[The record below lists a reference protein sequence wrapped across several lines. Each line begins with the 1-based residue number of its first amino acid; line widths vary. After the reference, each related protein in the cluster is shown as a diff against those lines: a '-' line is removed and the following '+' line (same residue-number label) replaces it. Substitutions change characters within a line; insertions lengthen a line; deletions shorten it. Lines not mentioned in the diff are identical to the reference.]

1 MEIES
6 PDVVVIQEI
15 RKAQATD
22 DALRLG
28 ASWVE
33 LNWVELNVT

>member
-1 MEIES
+1 
-6 PDVVVIQEI
+6 VIQEI

-22 DALRLG
+22 DALRFG

-33 LNWVELNVT
+33 LNWVELNWVELNVT